1 MGLLLALDAGLLHNQ
16 RTAIFGNV
24 LRAGCLYTLRN
35 ILVMKGVVN
44 SDTCSINNIFF
55 GLLFQIFEVSLLI
68 TKHF

>member
-44 SDTCSINNIFF
+44 SDAQLIILSLDYFF
-55 GLLFQIFEVSLLI
+55 KFLRFLF
-68 TKHF
+68 